1 MLHKKKENENRIVI
15 RVDGQFR
22 YDGVLMLLRIG
33 SGNNFFFFNRL
44 VK

>member
-22 YDGVLMLLRIG
+22 YDVAEGRGRKEEEKAKVC
-33 SGNNFFFFNRL
+33 SS
-44 VK
+44 